1 MIYLAGSGH
10 PGGSLSIVEILVS
23 LYFSGIMKYK
33 SEDPSW
39 AERDRFVLSKG
50 HAAPALYAILSRAG
64 FFPRETLWTLRKL
77 NSVLQGHPHNL
88 STPGVEVPTGSL
100 GQGLSISHGIALG
113 LKIAKIPSRVF
124 TIVGDG
130 EIEEGNIWEGL
141 MSAGHYKTGNLTTIV
156 DYNHLQI
163 DGSLDVVKSPEPIA
177 DKFRAFNWETEDING
192 HDINALLEVLSV
204 KRNINEKPLAVI
216 AHTIKG
222 KGVSFMENQVDWH
235 GVAPGK
241 EEYNKAMEELNA

>member
-23 LYFSGIMKYK
+23 LYFSGIMRYK
-33 SEDPSW
+33 SEDPNW
-39 AERDRFVLSKG
+39 MKRDRFVLSKG
-50 HAAPALYAILSRAG
+50 HAAPALYAVLSKAG
-64 FFPRETLWTLRKL
+64 FFKRETLWTLRKL
-77 NSVLQGHPHNL
+77 NSQLQGHPHNL

-113 LKIAKIPSRVF
+113 LKISKIPSRVF

-130 EIEEGNIWEGL
+130 EIEEGSIWECL
-141 MSAGHYKTGNLTTIV
+141 MSAGHYKTGNLTVIV

-163 DGSLDVVKSPEPIA
+163 DGPLDVVKSPEPIV

-192 HDINALLEVLSV
+192 HDIKSLLEILSV
-204 KRNINEKPLAVI
+204 KRNINGKPLAVI

-222 KGVSFMENQVDWH
+222 KGISFMENQVNWH
-235 GVAPGK
+235 GVAPQK
-241 EEYNKAMEELNA
+241 EEYEKAMEELNA